1 MNVDVMLKKEGITN
15 IHALDTKR
23 IRTISTDIAIKL
35 CLAFPEHNFNRQ
47 QLFNSFCRL
56 NMYTASM
63 PNDSSGAKY
72 VPETNS
78 IYFNEEL
85 DFTSVPD
92 TAMHECIH
100 FLQNSLGYGKPGY
113 NMSSHDMFSELA
125 LNEAAVQLMASEANM
140 SNVVEE
146 KYYDILLRTNSPTYY
161 PLECTLVNELVYF
174 TGTYPLYHSV
184 LYNSDIFKNTFIV
197 KFSKRVYDYISKQLD
212 RLLHLETELSYYIKE
227 LEGTK
232 KINDIKKLNSI
243 VGEQK
248 QAITKQF
255 FTIQNYIIKNCFTYE
270 YNNIRDAEDLHN
282 YKNKLYNF
290 KNIMGTSNNYTF
302 YNNFYC
308 DLMNALEKKQ
318 DEIARF
324 GEISLFKSECTALSI
339 VDNSKNVFGLVRT
352 FIRKIGKLFRLNT
365 GTINDYTE

>member
-1 MNVDVMLKKEGITN
+1 MNVDFLLKKEGISN
-15 IHALDTKR
+15 IRALNINDIK
-23 IRTISTDIAIKL
+23 TISTDIAIKL

-47 QLFNSFCRL
+47 QLFSSFCRL

-78 IYFNEEL
+78 IYFNEDL

-92 TAMHECIH
+92 VAMHECIH
-100 FLQNSLGYGKPGY
+100 YLQNSLSY
-113 NMSSHDMFSELA
+113 NKDGLIGSHDFFSELA

-146 KYYDILLRTNSPTYY
+146 KYFDILIRTNSPDFY
-161 PLECTLVNELVYF
+161 PLECTLVNELAYF

-184 LYNSDIFKNTFIV
+184 LYNSDVFKNTFCA
-197 KFSKRVYDYISKQLD
+197 KFNKKAYEKISRQLD
-212 RLLHLETELSYYIKE
+212 KLLHLENDLYCYTKE
-227 LEGTK
+227 LEGTE
-232 KINDIKKLNSI
+232 KINDIKQLNSI
-243 VGEQK
+243 IATQK
-248 QAITKQF
+248 QSIAKMF
-255 FTIQNYIIKNCFTYE
+255 FAIQNYIIKNCFTYE
-270 YNNIRDAEDLHN
+270 FNAIRDAEDLYN
-282 YKNKLYNF
+282 FKNKLYNF

-318 DEIARF
+318 EEVAKF
-324 GEISLFKSECTALSI
+324 GEISLFKSECTSLAI
-339 VDNSKNVFGLVRT
+339 IDDTKYAFKFIHT
-352 FIRKIGKLFRLNT
+352 FIKKIKKLFKLNT
-365 GTINDYTE
+365 GSINDYIE